1 MEAMTRGQRAFDD
14 QPGSFPEIT
23 TNSGGIT
30 FTMVP
35 PGTPNGERLVI
46 RCDTDGEVWI
56 SIQTLPAPS
65 KQQGPA

>member
-1 MEAMTRGQRAFDD
+1 MTRGQRTFDD

-35 PGTPNGERLVI
+35 RGTPHGERLVI
-46 RCDTDGEVWI
+46 RCGTDGAVWI
-56 SIQTLPAPS
+56 SIQPLPAPS